1 MFTFEIDGKPCKAE
15 VTFFT
20 AQLYEM
26 EFRSDLIRDL
36 FGVQTAE
43 QTLEVERTGDGE
55 DDYRIVKID
64 FTKVNWT
71 VVTKALW
78 AAIKTANPS
87 TPNYTDWMKSTTG
100 VNLWLVQDQLG
111 EEISDCF
118 FRAESSRED
127 SSGEEAEG

>member
-1 MFTFEIDGKPCKAE
+1 MFTFEADGKTYEAK
-15 VTFFT
+15 VTFYT
-20 AQLYEM
+20 AHIYEM

-43 QTLEVERTGDGE
+43 QPLEVERTGDGE
-55 DDYRIVKID
+55 EDYRIVKID

-78 AAIKTANPS
+78 AAVKTANPGAPS
-87 TPNYTDWMKSTTG
+87 YAEWMSRTNG

-111 EEISDCF
+111 DEISDCF
-118 FRAESSRED
+118 FRAEAPGAD
-127 SSGEEAEG
+127 A

>member
-1 MFTFEIDGKPCKAE
+1 MFTFEANGKTYNAK
-15 VTFFT
+15 VTFYT
-20 AQLYEM
+20 AHLYEM

-43 QTLEVERTGDGE
+43 QPLEIERTGDGE

-71 VVTKALW
+71 VVAKALW
-78 AAIKTANPS
+78 AAVKTANKA
-87 TPNYTDWMKSTTG
+87 TQNYAEWMQSMSG
-100 VNLWLVQDQLG
+100 VNLWFIQDQLG

-118 FRAESSRED
+118 FRAEAPEED
-127 SSGEEAEG
+127 A

>member
-1 MFTFEIDGKPCKAE
+1 MFTFEIDGKTCEAKA
-15 VTFFT
+15 TFYT
-20 AQLYEM
+20 AHIYEM

-43 QTLEVERTGDGE
+43 QPLEVERTGDGE

-71 VVTKALW
+71 VVAKALW
-78 AAIKTANPS
+78 AAVKTADPS
-87 TPNYTDWMKSTTG
+87 TPNYAEWMKSTSG

-111 EEISDCF
+111 NEISDCF
-118 FRAESSRED
+118 FRP
-127 SSGEEAEG
+127 EAAGKKA